1 LPFTQRRAPEKGES
15 VELRSIDLQACISLT
30 AWRVDDTLVKV
41 AMAVQDGDFTGGNEP
56 VYFFRD
62 AFAAFIEALEHFSRD
77 HAGEARLESVNPG
90 EAMLSIRPIDA
101 ARHVLAEAQVARGHY
116 LRDHYYWDCISVAFE
131 LDPSQLPDIV
141 RSLAAV
147 IASAELP

>member
-1 LPFTQRRAPEKGES
+1 

-30 AWRVDDTLVKV
+30 AWHVDDAFVKV
-41 AMAVQDGDFTGGNEP
+41 AMTVQDGGFTGGNEP

-62 AFAAFIEALEHFSRD
+62 AFATFIEALEHFSRD

-90 EAMLSIRPIDA
+90 EAMLSIRPLDA
-101 ARHVLAEAQVARGHY
+101 ARHVLAEAKVARGHY
-116 LRDHYYWDCISVAFE
+116 LRDHYYWDRVLVAFE

-141 RSLAAV
+141 RSLTAI
-147 IASAELP
+147 IASAGLL